1 MLLSTAAA
9 AASLTTVA
17 LYLKRRR
24 AWASSDVNQTLHHKT
39 PFCWRDLPPDLLLAI
54 AHVLLPSADCA
65 YEMMV
70 TCHAWHGAIAQAGDN
85 FWRPITYAR
94 FPRLRK
100 LVLCQRSPRSF
111 KTLLKQQVAA
121 EHVFKEREAK
131 RMFLN

>member
-24 AWASSDVNQTLHHKT
+24 AWASSDVNQTLHET

-54 AHVLLPSADCA
+54 AHVLLPSANCA

-70 TCHAWHGAIAQAGDN
+70 TCHAWHGAIAQARGDDSKVE
-85 FWRPITYAR
+85 ITVIQAR
-94 FPRLRK
+94 IEGLPGIVGCDVVSGERVVACGDDGRRLR
-100 LVLCQRSPRSF
+100 
-111 KTLLKQQVAA
+111 
-121 EHVFKEREAK
+121 E
-131 RMFLN
+131 